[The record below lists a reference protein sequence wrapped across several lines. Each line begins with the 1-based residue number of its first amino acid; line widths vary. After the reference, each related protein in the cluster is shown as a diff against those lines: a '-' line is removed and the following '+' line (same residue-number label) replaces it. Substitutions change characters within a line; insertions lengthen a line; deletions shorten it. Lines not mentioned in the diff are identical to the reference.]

1 MMVASRS
8 SRRVAGFT
16 LVELVIVILLLGI
29 LSVYA
34 VGRLYPDYTAR
45 QASEELVQ
53 AIRHAQERAMDLGG
67 GTGVTIEADGFRF
80 TGMTVSASEW
90 RLLKPGASIDASL
103 SPTGSISFDT
113 TGRPLCSGGLACSAG
128 QAVITVQA
136 NDRSETLTL
145 EPITGY
151 VHR

>member
-1 MMVASRS
+1 MPVVRFSLRMR
-8 SRRVAGFT
+8 GFT
-16 LVELVIVILLLGI
+16 LVELVIVILLVGI

-34 VGRLYPDYTAR
+34 AGRLFPDYTAR

-53 AIRHAQERAMDLGG
+53 AIRHAQERAMDRGG
-67 GTGVTIEADGFRF
+67 SPSVTIEADGIRF
-80 TGMTVSASEW
+80 NGMTVSGNEW
-90 RLLKPGASIDASL
+90 RLLKPGPSIEVSL

-113 TGRPLCSGGLACSAG
+113 TGRPACSGGLACAAG

-136 NDRSETLTL
+136 NDQTETLTL